1 MTAAAT
7 PLTAATRALR
17 LLRPIGAAFRT
28 TQALDLG
35 IQPRTLYRLRTDRHI
50 HALTRGVFRLASLP
64 EPRHPDLLVVAAR
77 VPKAVLCL
85 ISALAFHELTDEV
98 PHEVHLALPRGSETP
113 RLDHPPLRIVRL
125 RARPLGAGIETHD
138 IDGLPLRVY
147 SATKTVADCFRFRN
161 LVGLDTALAALK
173 RLRRRRGFDVEEL
186 LRHARI
192 DRVERTVRPY
202 VEALL

>member
-1 MTAAAT
+1 MAATAETTAAC
-7 PLTAATRALR
+7 TRALR
-17 LLRPIGAAFRT
+17 LLRPVSAAFRT

-35 IQPRTLYRLRTDRHI
+35 IQPRTLYQLRRDGNI
-50 HALTRGVFRLASLP
+50 LPLSRGVFRLASLP

-85 ISALAFHELTDEV
+85 ISALAFHDLTDEV

-125 RARPLGAGIETHD
+125 RPGPFRAGVQTHD
-138 IDGLPLRVY
+138 VDGLPLRVY
-147 SATKTVADCFRFRN
+147 SAAKTVADCFRFRN